1 MILKEKEDDLQLDI
15 NSCFELYISP
25 ADTGINCPPPPR
37 VRLVLE
43 GWSRVKAVSDSNSS
57 MGTIFVL
64 GTTQNL
70 NFSKPPI
77 VIIGFL

>member
-1 MILKEKEDDLQLDI
+1 MVFTKTSSFHLMYITTSIFINKIKYLLQVRGLK
-15 NSCFELYISP
+15 
-25 ADTGINCPPPPR
+25 AVG
-37 VRLVLE
+37 
-43 GWSRVKAVSDSNSS
+43 RVKAVSDSNSS